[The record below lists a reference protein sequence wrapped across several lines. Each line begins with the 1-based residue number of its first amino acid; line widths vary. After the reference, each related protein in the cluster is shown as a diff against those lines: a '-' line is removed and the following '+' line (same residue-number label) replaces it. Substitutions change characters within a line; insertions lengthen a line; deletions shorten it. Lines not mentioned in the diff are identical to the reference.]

1 MIKLNLENILKIIK
15 LGVEQKTLNNYI
27 HEDSLMHLFK
37 EQSLLPLL
45 YKVTNE
51 PSYKKYYLSALAHD
65 SILDQELANITNLL
79 SEAKIKH
86 VLLKGI
92 LLKKMYP
99 NPCFRTMGDIDILIE
114 PDRMDEAV
122 ALVKSIGFTYQGE
135 NEYHFEYG
143 KGIVNIELHSKL
155 LDSDLKWV
163 NFFETPFSNLQI
175 INGYTY
181 RLEKN
186 YEFIFLLVHLAKHF
200 TQAGAGLRPF
210 IDFYLLLKN
219 HDYDEVYITTNL
231 KELGLFDFYQVI
243 LSCVNY
249 IFDYEKY
256 EYVKLIDED
265 IKKVL
270 IFALKA
276 GIHGFGLNNN
286 RMAVQESQQKEKQ
299 TFFKKAFPSF
309 HEMKKQ
315 YPYLKKCCLLLPYAY
330 LYRIIH
336 GRKKIKRITKE
347 LKNKNDEMLFY
358 EEVSLITKL

>member
-15 LGVEQKTLNNYI
+15 FGVEQKTLNNYI

-135 NEYHFEYG
+135 TGFHLEFSRG
-143 KGIVNIELHSKL
+143 VVNIELHDKL
-155 LDSDLKWV
+155 LDLDSKWI
-163 NFFETPFSNLQI
+163 NFFSKPFEHLECI
-175 INGYTY
+175 GRHIYK
-181 RLEKN
+181 LEKN
-186 YEFIFLLVHLAKHF
+186 YEFLFLIVHLAKHF
-200 TQAGAGLRPF
+200 INAGAGLRPF

-219 HDYDEVYITTNL
+219 NDYDEEYINQSL

-243 LSCVNY
+243 LSCIEC
-249 IFDYEKY
+249 IFGFKKY
-256 EYVKLIDED
+256 EYEKLSDKD
-265 IKKVL
+265 ISKVL
-270 IFALKA
+270 VFALKA
-276 GIHGFGLNNN
+276 GIHGYGSNNN
-286 RMAVQESQQKEKQ
+286 REAVKESQQKEKQ

>member
-1 MIKLNLENILKIIK
+1 
-15 LGVEQKTLNNYI
+15 
-27 HEDSLMHLFK
+27 MHLFK

-135 NEYHFEYG
+135 TGFHLEFSRG
-143 KGIVNIELHSKL
+143 VVNIELHDKL
-155 LDSDLKWV
+155 LDLDSKWI
-163 NFFETPFSNLQI
+163 NFFSKPFEHLECI
-175 INGYTY
+175 GRHIYK
-181 RLEKN
+181 LEKN
-186 YEFIFLLVHLAKHF
+186 YEFLFLIVHLAKHF
-200 TQAGAGLRPF
+200 INAGAGLRPF

-219 HDYDEVYITTNL
+219 NDYDEEYINQSL

-243 LSCVNY
+243 LSCIEC
-249 IFDYEKY
+249 IFGFKKY
-256 EYVKLIDED
+256 EYEKLSDKD
-265 IKKVL
+265 ISKVL
-270 IFALKA
+270 VFALKA
-276 GIHGFGLNNN
+276 GIHGYGSNNN
-286 RMAVQESQQKEKQ
+286 REAVKESQQNEKQ

-347 LKNKNDEMLFY
+347 LKNKNDEMTFY